1 MRRLLQLRTA
11 VEDRGTLG
19 DQFLT
24 TESVTEMTTGFS
36 PSPLFERVERARRRR
51 RKIKETHIT
60 LAHGSGGRAMHELVE
75 GLFLE
80 YLRNPLLELLED
92 QAVFEVGQANGESES
107 STVAGRSLPKIA
119 FTTDSYVVDP
129 IFFPGGD
136 IGRLA
141 VNGTVNDIA
150 MSGARPL
157 YLSAGFILEEGFAI
171 EDLKR
176 VLESMRAAAAEASVQ
191 IVTGDTKVVQKGSAD
206 KIFINTAGLGI
217 IERPLHISA
226 TRAQVGDKVILSGT
240 LGDHGT
246 TIMIARGELELETEI
261 ESDTAPLDALVREM
275 LDESAAVSSVDA
287 IHSLRDPTRG
297 GVATTLN
304 EIALSSEVCIE
315 IHEDLIPVREEVK
328 GACEILGLD
337 PLYVANEGK
346 LIALVSAE
354 VAEALVARMKQNVYG
369 RDACII
375 GEVKA
380 EPQGIVA
387 MRTGF
392 GGTRIVDML
401 VGEQLPRIC

>member
-1 MRRLLQLRTA
+1 
-11 VEDRGTLG
+11 
-19 DQFLT
+19 
-24 TESVTEMTTGFS
+24 
-36 PSPLFERVERARRRR
+36 
-51 RKIKETHIT
+51 
-60 LAHGSGGRAMHELVE
+60 MHELVE

-92 QAVFEVGQANGESES
+92 QAVFEVGQANGESGSDS
-107 STVAGRSLPKIA
+107 STRSGLTKLA

-171 EDLKR
+171 DDLKR
-176 VLESMRAAAAEASVQ
+176 ILESMRAAAQEAGVEV
-191 IVTGDTKVVQKGSAD
+191 VTGDTKVVQKGSAD
-206 KIFINTAGLGI
+206 KIFINTAGIGI

-226 TRAQVGDKVILSGT
+226 TRAQAGDKVILSGS

-246 TIMIARGELELETEI
+246 TIMVARGELELETEM
-261 ESDTAPLDALVREM
+261 ESDTAPLGLLVQDM
-275 LDESAAVSSVDA
+275 LDEAARASSIDA
-287 IHSLRDPTRG
+287 IHCLRDPTRG

-315 IHEDLIPVREEVK
+315 LQEDSIPVREEVK

-346 LIALVSAE
+346 LIAIVSAD
-354 VAEALVARMKQNVYG
+354 VAERIVARMKENIYG

-375 GEVKA
+375 GEVKP

-387 MRTGF
+387 LRTGF

>member
-1 MRRLLQLRTA
+1 MAEEFT
-11 VEDRGTLG
+11 
-19 DQFLT
+19 
-24 TESVTEMTTGFS
+24 
-36 PSPLFERVERARRRR
+36 PSPLFQRVERARRR
-51 RKIKETHIT
+51 KHKFKDEQIT

-80 YLRNPLLELLED
+80 YLRNPLLEKLED
-92 QAVFEVGQANGESES
+92 QAVFEVPHNGQSANGAP
-107 STVAGRSLPKIA
+107 TRLAY
-119 FTTDSYVVDP
+119 TTDSYVVDP

-141 VNGTVNDIA
+141 VHGTVNDLA

-157 YLSAGFILEEGFAI
+157 YLSAGFILEEGFRIA
-171 EDLKR
+171 DLR
-176 VLESMRAAAAEASVQ
+176 RILESMRAAAAEAGVAV
-191 IVTGDTKVVQKGSAD
+191 VTGDTKVVQKGSAD
-206 KIFINTAGLGI
+206 KVFINTSGI
-217 IERPLHISA
+217 GVIESPVQLSA
-226 TRAQVGDKVILSGT
+226 TRAQVGDKVILSGSI
-240 LGDHGT
+240 GDHGT

-261 ESDTAPLDALVREM
+261 ESDTAPLHSLVQEM
-275 LDESAAVSSVDA
+275 LDEALRAGDVNM
-287 IHSLRDPTRG
+287 IHCLRDPTRG

-315 IHEDLIPVREEVK
+315 IFEDRIPVREEVK

-346 LIALVSAE
+346 LVAIVSADISE
-354 VAEALVARMKQNVYG
+354 QLIARMKQNAYG
-369 RDACII
+369 HNACVI

>member
-1 MRRLLQLRTA
+1 
-11 VEDRGTLG
+11 
-19 DQFLT
+19 
-24 TESVTEMTTGFS
+24 
-36 PSPLFERVERARRRR
+36 
-51 RKIKETHIT
+51 
-60 LAHGSGGRAMHELVE
+60 MHELVE

-80 YLRNPLLELLED
+80 HLRNPLLEALED
-92 QAVFEVGQANGESES
+92 QAVFEIGNGQGTS
-107 STVAGRSLPKIA
+107 RLA

-141 VNGTVNDIA
+141 VNGTVNDLCV
-150 MSGARPL
+150 SGARPL
-157 YLSAGFILEEGFAI
+157 YLSAGFILEEGFPIA
-171 EDLKR
+171 DLR
-176 VLESMRAAAAEASVQ
+176 RILVSMRAAATEAGVEV
-191 IVTGDTKVVQKGSAD
+191 VTGDTKVVQKGSAD
-206 KIFINTAGLGI
+206 KIFINTSGI
-217 IERPLHISA
+217 GVIESPVRLSA
-226 TRAQVGDKVILSGT
+226 SRAQVGDKVILSGMI
-240 LGDHGT
+240 GDHGT

-261 ESDTAPLDALVREM
+261 ESDTAPLNTLVRVM
-275 LDESAAVSSVDA
+275 LDEAARASTADA
-287 IHSLRDPTRG
+287 IHCLRDPTRG

-315 IHEDLIPVREEVK
+315 IHEQLIPVREEVK

-337 PLYVANEGK
+337 PLYVANEGR

-354 VAEALVARMKQNVYG
+354 IAEPLVVRMRENPYG

-375 GEVKA
+375 GEVKR

>member
-1 MRRLLQLRTA
+1 
-11 VEDRGTLG
+11 
-19 DQFLT
+19 
-24 TESVTEMTTGFS
+24 
-36 PSPLFERVERARRRR
+36 
-51 RKIKETHIT
+51 
-60 LAHGSGGRAMHELVE
+60 MHELIE

-80 YLRNPLLELLED
+80 YLRNPLLEKLED
-92 QAVFEVGQANGESES
+92 QAVFEVGVNPGAGLNGNGQ
-107 STVAGRSLPKIA
+107 GRTRIA

-141 VNGTVNDIA
+141 IHGTVNDLA

-157 YLSAGFILEEGFAI
+157 YLSAGFILEEGFPI
-171 EDLKR
+171 DDLKR
-176 VLESMRAAAAEASVQ
+176 VLASMRDAAAEAGVAV
-191 IVTGDTKVVQKGSAD
+191 VTGDTKVVQKGSAD
-206 KIFINTAGLGI
+206 KLFINTAGVGV
-217 IERPLHISA
+217 IEAPVNLSA

-246 TIMIARGELELETEI
+246 TIMIARGELELETDI
-261 ESDTAPLDALVREM
+261 ESDSAPLNSLVQDM
-275 LDESAAVSSVDA
+275 LAEAASAGTIDQL
-287 IHSLRDPTRG
+287 HCLRDPTRG
-297 GVATTLN
+297 GAATTLN

-315 IHEDLIPVREEVK
+315 IDEDLIPVREEVK

-346 LIALVSAE
+346 LIAVVSAGFSE
-354 VAEALVARMKQNVYG
+354 QLVGRMKRNPNG
-369 RDACII
+369 AASCII

>member
-1 MRRLLQLRTA
+1 
-11 VEDRGTLG
+11 
-19 DQFLT
+19 
-24 TESVTEMTTGFS
+24 
-36 PSPLFERVERARRRR
+36 
-51 RKIKETHIT
+51 
-60 LAHGSGGRAMHELVE
+60 MHDLVE

-80 YLRNPLLELLED
+80 YFRNPLLESLED
-92 QAVFEVGQANGESES
+92 QAVFEIAANP
-107 STVAGRSLPKIA
+107 ARLA

-136 IGRLA
+136 IGKLA
-141 VNGTVNDIA
+141 ISGTVNDLA

-157 YLSAGFILEEGFAI
+157 YLSAGFILEEGLPI

-176 VLESMRAAAAEASVQ
+176 ILESMKAAAQEAGVE
-191 IVTGDTKVVQKGSAD
+191 IVTGDTKVVQKGGAD
-206 KIFINTAGLGI
+206 KIFINTSGVGI
-217 IERPLHISA
+217 IDSGARISA
-226 TRAQVGDKVILSGT
+226 SRARAGDKVILSGT
-240 LGDHGT
+240 MGDHGT

-261 ESDTAPLDALVREM
+261 ESD
-275 LDESAAVSSVDA
+275 AAVLNHLVKDMIDEAARVANVEA
-287 IHSLRDPTRG
+287 IHCLRDPTRG

-304 EIALSSEVCIE
+304 EIALASEACIQ
-315 IHEDLIPVREEVK
+315 IYEDRIPAREEVK

-346 LIALVSAE
+346 L
-354 VAEALVARMKQNVYG
+354 VAIVAGDVADAVLARMKDNVYG

-375 GEVKA
+375 GEVLE
-380 EPQGIVA
+380 EPRGIVA

>member
-1 MRRLLQLRTA
+1 
-11 VEDRGTLG
+11 
-19 DQFLT
+19 
-24 TESVTEMTTGFS
+24 MTTGFS

-51 RKIKETHIT
+51 RKIKDTHIT

-92 QAVFEVGQANGESES
+92 QAVFEVGLTNGESEPGAI
-107 STVAGRSLPKIA
+107 AGRGSARLA

-141 VNGTVNDIA
+141 INGTVNDIA

-176 VLESMRAAAAEASVQ
+176 ILESMRAAAAEAGVEV
-191 IVTGDTKVVQKGSAD
+191 VTGDTKVVQKGSAD
-206 KIFINTAGLGI
+206 KIFINTAGIGI

-226 TRAQVGDKVILSGT
+226 TRAQAGDKVILSGT

-246 TIMIARGELELETEI
+246 TIMVARGELELETEI
-261 ESDTAPLDALVREM
+261 ESDTAPLGLLVRDM
-275 LDESAAVSSVDA
+275 LDEAMRISTIDAV
-287 IHSLRDPTRG
+287 HCMRDPTRG

-315 IHEDLIPVREEVK
+315 LHEDSIPVREEVK

-346 LIALVSAE
+346 LIAIVSAD
-354 VAEALVARMKQNVYG
+354 VADQLVARMRENIYG
-369 RDACII
+369 REACII
-375 GEVKA
+375 GEVKP
-380 EPQGIVA
+380 EPQGIVSLK
-387 MRTGF
+387 TGF